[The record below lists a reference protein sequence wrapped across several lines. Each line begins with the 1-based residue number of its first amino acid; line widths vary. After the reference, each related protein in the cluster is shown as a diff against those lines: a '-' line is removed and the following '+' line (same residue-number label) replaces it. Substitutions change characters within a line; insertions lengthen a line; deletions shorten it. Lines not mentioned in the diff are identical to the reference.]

1 MRERNQGEKLS
12 GPIELDDAYLGGERS
27 GTRGRGAD
35 HKFPFVAAVQ
45 TDEEAPARSR

>member
-27 GTRGRGAD
+27 GKRGRGAE
-35 HKFPFVAAVQ
+35 HKFPLVAAVQ
-45 TDEEAPARSR
+45 TDEEGPVRIR